1 MHSARIRLLMRTRGA
16 KNTKSG
22 AFLSI
27 GLIMNFLSLN
37 EILRISD
44 QGKPIFGVN
53 LKIKRKAI
61 NNISSNQG
69 HFVSFQG
76 VVGTT

>member
-1 MHSARIRLLMRTRGA
+1 MRTRGA

-37 EILRISD
+37 EMLRISD

-53 LKIKRKAI
+53 LKRKK
-61 NNISSNQG
+61 N
-69 HFVSFQG
+69 
-76 VVGTT
+76 